1 MSQNRDAPAYQ
12 EYAATILAQLPAS
25 VVPRLH
31 ATDAQR
37 VRSRPARGDAV
48 GAQNRLVIPRTCTSV
63 FDLYKPSK
71 LPPKGDYG
79 APLPEL
85 RNEGIDAR
93 AYRRFI
99 R

>member
-25 VVPRLH
+25 VVARLQ

-48 GAQNRLVIPRTCTSV
+48 RAQNSLVISAPCSFNSGGQQCGGLLVDDEHFLFLGSV
-63 FDLYKPSK
+63 L
-71 LPPKGDYG
+71 
-79 APLPEL
+79 
-85 RNEGIDAR
+85 IDCKVVPT
-93 AYRRFI
+93 
-99 R
+99 